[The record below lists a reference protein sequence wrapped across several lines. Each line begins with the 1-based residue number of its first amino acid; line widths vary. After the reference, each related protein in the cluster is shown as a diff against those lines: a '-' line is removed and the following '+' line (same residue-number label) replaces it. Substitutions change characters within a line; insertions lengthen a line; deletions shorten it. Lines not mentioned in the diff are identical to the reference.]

1 MDNNLNFSTS
11 TIANP
16 LSSGAPAAATA
27 IDDGLSTPMNGKEFA
42 GLMRDLLNNSG
53 RQELAASGEEG
64 LVKELGVAEV
74 VACDSSLQTLNL
86 GDQFAVITTS
96 SPLPDANSLAAFAR
110 AQGLGDSAV
119 KALFG
124 DLVPMPLATDPLQ
137 LISPALSSLDLA
149 SLLTAPSFG
158 WETLTPT
165 SIAPESGMHIST
177 VSAVSQDTNLLAT
190 PATLS
195 WLSMHPSALPL
206 NGQVAPTALPL
217 NGQVAPTA
225 LPLNGQ
231 VAPTA
236 LSETTELTQGIANT
250 VHLNTNKASDLNN
263 LLGAMGATAVVQNFG
278 VATPL
283 NGLTPTTAE
292 MAAEIPPE
300 MGPLD
305 AMRMRLV
312 PQWETMTKQLA
323 KLNGNL
329 QSSTWAEIMSGKL
342 GEKEVGA
349 FGQGTLDLGLTD
361 IGLDL
366 GADLAL
372 VMAAGADDNS
382 SATPLNASDNTKAP
396 ISLSAIANSSLSAQ
410 GEKVQLADRT
420 GQIQELANK
429 LGEALGE
436 RLQEQM
442 ERGQWR
448 LQLKLN
454 PGHLGQIDVELDM
467 HPGGLDAIFRTENML
482 TKELITQGMSRLK
495 DSLTQSGT
503 AVADVWVNSE
513 SKRESGG
520 NPTPQRFSG
529 NTESVTPD
537 DATRPVQQASRIVEK
552 RSADAWDTLA

>member
-16 LSSGAPAAATA
+16 LSNAAPAASTEV
-27 IDDGLSTPMNGKEFA
+27 DGSLSTPMNGKEFA
-42 GLMRDLLNNSG
+42 GLMRDLLNKSG

-64 LVKELGVAEV
+64 KETKDMPGSEG
-74 VACDSSLQTLNL
+74 DGSSGLQTLSL
-86 GDQFAVITTS
+86 GDQFAVITTA
-96 SPLPDANSLAAFAR
+96 SPIPDENSLAAFAR
-110 AQGLGDSAV
+110 AQGLGESAV

-124 DLVPMPLATDPLQ
+124 DLATSPNVALNSVGWSTSLATSGDQGLTLTAGAMNAAIAPAAVATAALVAPVAPQ
-137 LISPALSSLDLA
+137 ESTFPTTATLNWLSNHPNALPISNQVAKSVWAEAPHLMQAGVVAPDLSTPKVADLDK
-149 SLLTAPSFG
+149 LLTTTGVASVVQSFG
-158 WETLTPT
+158 
-165 SIAPESGMHIST
+165 
-177 VSAVSQDTNLLAT
+177 V
-190 PATLS
+190 
-195 WLSMHPSALPL
+195 PSALAGWVP
-206 NGQVAPTALPL
+206 
-217 NGQVAPTA
+217 
-225 LPLNGQ
+225 
-231 VAPTA
+231 
-236 LSETTELTQGIANT
+236 S
-250 VHLNTNKASDLNN
+250 
-263 LLGAMGATAVVQNFG
+263 
-278 VATPL
+278 
-283 NGLTPTTAE
+283 
-292 MAAEIPPE
+292 AAEAAAADAQLNPE
-300 MGPLD
+300 LGPLD

-312 PQWETMTKQLA
+312 PEWETMTKQLA

-329 QSSTWAEIMSGKL
+329 QASTWAEIMSSKL
-342 GEKEVGA
+342 GEKEGGA
-349 FGQGTLDLGLTD
+349 FGQGTLDLGSTD

-372 VMAAGADDNS
+372 AMAAGADDNS

-410 GEKVQLADRT
+410 GEKAQLADRT

-448 LQLKLN
+448 LHLKLN

-467 HPGGLDAIFRTENML
+467 HAGGLDAIFRTENML
-482 TKELITQGMSRLK
+482 TKELITQGMSKLR

-529 NTESVTPD
+529 NTESETPD
-537 DATRPVQQASRIVEK
+537 DAAQPVQKASSMIEK

>member
-27 IDDGLSTPMNGKEFA
+27 VDDSLSTPMNGKEFA

-64 LVKELGVAEV
+64 PGKEQGAAEAVAS
-74 VACDSSLQTLNL
+74 DSSLQTLNL
-86 GDQFAVITTS
+86 GDQFAVITSS

-124 DLVPMPLATDPLQ
+124 DLVSIPVTTDPLQ
-137 LISPALSSLDLA
+137 LSSPAMSGIELGSV
-149 SLLTAPSFG
+149 LTAPSFG
-158 WETLTPT
+158 WETLAPA
-165 SIAPESGMHIST
+165 SIAPNAGTLIST
-177 VSAVSQDTNLLAT
+177 VSAVSQDTNLLAN

-206 NGQVAPTALPL
+206 NGQVAPTALAE
-217 NGQVAPTA
+217 G
-225 LPLNGQ
+225 
-231 VAPTA
+231 
-236 LSETTELTQGIANT
+236 SDLTQGIANSAS
-250 VHLNTNKASDLNN
+250 LNANKASDLNN
-263 LLGAMGATAVVQNFG
+263 LLGAVGATAVVQTFG

-283 NGLTPTTAE
+283 NGLAPTTAE

-329 QSSTWAEIMSGKL
+329 QSSTWAEIMSSKL
-342 GEKEVGA
+342 AEKEGGA
-349 FGQGTLDLGLTD
+349 FGQGTLDLGSTD

-372 VMAAGADDNS
+372 AMAAGADDNS

-410 GEKVQLADRT
+410 GEKAQLADRT

-448 LQLKLN
+448 LHLKLN

-467 HPGGLDAIFRTENML
+467 HAGGLDAIFRTENML

-529 NTESVTPD
+529 NTESETPD
-537 DATRPVQQASRIVEK
+537 DAAQAVHKVSRMIEK

>member
-16 LSSGAPAAATA
+16 LSSAAPAAATA
-27 IDDGLSTPMNGKEFA
+27 VDDSLSTPMNGKEFA

-64 LVKELGVAEV
+64 LGKEPGAAMA

-86 GDQFAVITTS
+86 GDQFAVITTA

-124 DLVPMPLATDPLQ
+124 DLVSIPVTADPLK
-137 LISPALSSLDLA
+137 LSSPAMSGIELGSV
-149 SLLTAPSFG
+149 LTATSFG
-158 WETLTPT
+158 WETLAPT
-165 SIAPESGMHIST
+165 SIAPQSGMHISA
-177 VSAVSQDTNLLAT
+177 VSAVSQDANLLAN

-195 WLSMHPSALPL
+195 WLSMHPSASPL

-217 NGQVAPTA
+217 SGQTAPS
-225 LPLNGQ
+225 
-231 VAPTA
+231 A
-236 LSETTELTQGIANT
+236 LSEATELTQGIANT
-250 VHLNTNKASDLNN
+250 ASLNSNKASDLNT
-263 LLGAMGATAVVQNFG
+263 LLGAVGATAVVQTFG
-278 VATPL
+278 VA
-283 NGLTPTTAE
+283 PTTAE

-329 QSSTWAEIMSGKL
+329 QASTWAEIMMGKL
-342 GEKEVGA
+342 AEKESGLPSN
-349 FGQGTLDLGLTD
+349 GTLDLGSTD

-372 VMAAGADDNS
+372 AMAAGADDNV
-382 SATPLNASDNTKAP
+382 SATPLNATDNTKAP
-396 ISLSAIANSSLSAQ
+396 ISLSALANSSISAQ
-410 GEKVQLADRT
+410 GDKGQLADRAE
-420 GQIQELANK
+420 QIQALANK
-429 LGEALGE
+429 LGHALGE

-448 LQLKLN
+448 LHLKLN

-467 HPGGLDAIFRTENML
+467 HAGGLDAIFRTENML
-482 TKELITQGMSRLK
+482 TKELITQGMSRLR

-529 NTESVTPD
+529 NTESETPD
-537 DATRPVQQASRIVEK
+537 DAAQPVQQASRMIEK

>member
-16 LSSGAPAAATA
+16 LSSAAPAAATA
-27 IDDGLSTPMNGKEFA
+27 VDDSLSTPMNGKEFA

-64 LVKELGVAEV
+64 LGKEPGAAMA

-86 GDQFAVITTS
+86 GDQFAVITTA

-124 DLVPMPLATDPLQ
+124 DLVSIPVTADPLK
-137 LISPALSSLDLA
+137 LSSPAMSGIELGSV
-149 SLLTAPSFG
+149 LTATSFG
-158 WETLTPT
+158 WETLAPT
-165 SIAPESGMHIST
+165 SIAPQSGMHISA
-177 VSAVSQDTNLLAT
+177 VSAVSQDTNLIAN

-217 NGQVAPTA
+217 SGQTAPS
-225 LPLNGQ
+225 
-231 VAPTA
+231 A
-236 LSETTELTQGIANT
+236 LSEATELTQGIANT
-250 VHLNTNKASDLNN
+250 ASLNSNKASDLNT
-263 LLGAMGATAVVQNFG
+263 LLGAVGATAVVQTFG
-278 VATPL
+278 VA
-283 NGLTPTTAE
+283 PTTAE

-329 QSSTWAEIMSGKL
+329 QSSTWAEIMMGKL
-342 GEKEVGA
+342 AEKESGLPSK
-349 FGQGTLDLGLTD
+349 GTLDLGSTD

-372 VMAAGADDNS
+372 VMAAGADDNV
-382 SATPLNASDNTKAP
+382 SATPLNATDNTKAP
-396 ISLSAIANSSLSAQ
+396 ISLSALANSSISAQ
-410 GEKVQLADRT
+410 GDKGQLADRAE
-420 GQIQELANK
+420 QIQALANK
-429 LGEALGE
+429 LGHALGE

-448 LQLKLN
+448 LHLKLN

-467 HPGGLDAIFRTENML
+467 HAGGLDAIFRTENML

-495 DSLTQSGT
+495 DSLAQSGT

-529 NTESVTPD
+529 NTESETPD
-537 DATRPVQQASRIVEK
+537 DAAQPVQQASRMIEK